1 MPSHFVSF
9 NTADS
14 ACGHTAAALFD
25 LGATIGR
32 KELETCTV
40 QSCLWVELKRITENA
55 VQMED
60 VKVQKSDYEKKSKDY
75 QKPHDSK
82 PPCSLSQSFQEKF
95 YNTLL
100 EAASSCVT
108 LQFMTIPLV
117 QAVSEEELF
126 DQVIP
131 GDWCC

>member
-9 NTADS
+9 NTAD
-14 ACGHTAAALFD
+14 TAAALFD

-40 QSCLWVELKRITENA
+40 VSRLWVELKRITENA

-60 VKVQKSDYEKKSKDY
+60 VKWQKSDYEKKSKDC

-82 PPCSLSQSFQEKF
+82 PSWSLPQSFQEKF
-95 YNTLL
+95 
-100 EAASSCVT
+100 
-108 LQFMTIPLV
+108 
-117 QAVSEEELF
+117 
-126 DQVIP
+126 
-131 GDWCC
+131 